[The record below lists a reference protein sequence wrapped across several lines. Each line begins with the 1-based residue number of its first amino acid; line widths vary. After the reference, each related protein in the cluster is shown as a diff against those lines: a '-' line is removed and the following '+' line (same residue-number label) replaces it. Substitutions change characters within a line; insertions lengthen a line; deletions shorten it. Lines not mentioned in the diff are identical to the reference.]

1 MITLNVIAGLS
12 LLGFVIANCT
22 DHNLSTD
29 REAQTALGG
38 RGKGGGGGC
47 WKQLG
52 IQCSWICVIA
62 CLVGVLIDR
71 IVCSLCFAVDVPVRC
86 TVA

>member
-1 MITLNVIAGLS
+1 MLS
-12 LLGFVIANCT
+12 LCSLCWALLLPIAH

-29 REAQTALGG
+29 REAQTALGR
-38 RGKGGGGGC
+38 RGKGGGGGL
-47 WKQLG
+47 KQLG
-52 IQCSWICVIA
+52 IQCSWIFVIA
-62 CLVGVLIDR
+62 CLVGVLIDH